1 LLLLLFFWFFGFFV
15 FCFWQEQGPLEWVHL
30 PTSSPKVLVHY
41 YELLAQLIMKDRR
54 RIREILGKDFEVI
67 RIHYTNAHF
76 EWLLNFSD
84 FLPICFTVKMT
95 LKDVSL

>member
-1 LLLLLFFWFFGFFV
+1 
-15 FCFWQEQGPLEWVHL
+15 
-30 PTSSPKVLVHY
+30 
-41 YELLAQLIMKDRR
+41 MKDRR